1 MRNFII
7 RIVINAVA
15 IDLTASLL
23 PGIHVLNNDL
33 STLLILGLIFGVV
46 NALVKPIITFLT
58 CPFILL
64 TLGLFI
70 FVINGMTLM
79 LTASLSSGRLNVDNL
94 GWAIL
99 GGIIMGII
107 GVILE
112 TVLGLREKDM
122 QKQNSGI

>member
-15 IDLTASLL
+15 IDLTASWL
-23 PGIHVLNNDL
+23 PGLHVLNNDL
-33 STLLILGLIFGVV
+33 STLLILGLIFGLV
-46 NALVKPIITFLT
+46 NALVKPILTLLT

-70 FVINGMTLM
+70 FVINGVVLM
-79 LTASLSSGRLNVDNL
+79 LTASLSSGRLRVDNL

-107 GVILE
+107 GIILE
-112 TVLGLREKDM
+112 AALGLNAKNTEK
-122 QKQNSGI
+122 KS

>member
-15 IDLTASLL
+15 IALTASLL
-23 PGIHVLNNDL
+23 PGFHVLNNDIGTIL
-33 STLLILGLIFGVV
+33 VLGLIFGLV
-46 NALVKPIITFLT
+46 NALIKPIITLLT

-70 FVINGMTLM
+70 FVINGVTLM
-79 LTASLSSGRLNVDNL
+79 LTANFSSGRLTVDTF

-99 GGIIMGII
+99 GGIIMGVI

-112 TVLGLREKDM
+112 SVLGLRGNKQT
-122 QKQNSGI
+122 QK

>member
-1 MRNFII
+1 VRNFII

-15 IDLTASLL
+15 IDLTASWL
-23 PGIHVLNNDL
+23 PGLHVLNNDL
-33 STLLILGLIFGVV
+33 STLLILGLIFGLV
-46 NALVKPIITFLT
+46 NALVKPILTLLT

-70 FVINGMTLM
+70 FVINGVVLM
-79 LTASLSSGRLNVDNL
+79 LTASLSSGRLRVDNL

-107 GVILE
+107 GIILE
-112 TVLGLREKDM
+112 AALGLNAKNTEK
-122 QKQNSGI
+122 KS